1 MSTSTSERTTAERI
15 TLVISLVILA
25 SIFALAGWA
34 NVRTGDAPPTIEVE
48 ARLEAVRE
56 TDSGYYLPIR
66 ITNTGGLTAQDV
78 TVVGELD
85 TGEEQPET
93 AEITITFLAGGEEES
108 AELVFTT
115 DPNEGELSVGATS
128 YLQP

>member
-15 TLVISLVILA
+15 TLVISLAILA
-25 SIFALAGWA
+25 GIFALAGWA

-48 ARLEAVRE
+48 ARPEAVRE